1 VTTDAFTSL
10 PLRQELIANLDSLG
24 FKSMT
29 AIQKAALPAVL
40 DGRDVLAKAQTGSG
54 KTAAF
59 GLGLLQAL
67 TLDKREVQALV
78 LCPTRELADQ
88 VAEALRSFGR
98 QMANLRILTLC
109 GGVPIKG
116 QLVSLEVAPHIV
128 VGTPGR
134 IVDHLDRGSLQL
146 SGCTQW
152 VLDEADRML
161 DMGFEE
167 PIDRVKS
174 ELTSAVVQT
183 LLFSATYP
191 DNIQQ
196 LAKRVLIEP
205 VSVSV
210 DSGSSH
216 QNIEQRLY
224 KVASEEARLDLVDQL
239 LRQQQ
244 PSSAIIFCNT
254 KRDVDDVYQA
264 LHAQG
269 YRVKPLHGDL
279 DQSARDTTLAIF
291 ANGSANVL
299 VATDVAA
306 RGLDIASVDMVIN
319 AYIAFEPEV
328 HVHRIGRTG
337 RTGRAGESGLACTLF
352 DGKEQHRLDRLN
364 EYLQEPLVERALP
377 KQSKTSIPLPIFSTL
392 ELSLGKK
399 DKLRPGDIVGALTAN
414 GAIQA
419 DDIGKISVKA
429 QRSLVAVKT
438 ELLRQAQQLIEQD
451 GIKKRRVKVRKIS

>member
-1 VTTDAFTSL
+1 VTTDAFTTL
-10 PLRQELIANLDSLG
+10 PLRQELIDNLASLG
-24 FKSMT
+24 FATMT
-29 AIQKAALPAVL
+29 PIQHAALPAVL
-40 DGRDVLAKAQTGSG
+40 DGQDVLAKAQTGSG

-59 GLGLLQAL
+59 GLGLLHSLVLEQR
-67 TLDKREVQALV
+67 DVQALV

-88 VAEALRSFGR
+88 VAESLRSFGR
-98 QMANLRILTLC
+98 QMANLRVLTLC

-134 IVDHLDRGSLQL
+134 IVDHLERGTLNVST
-146 SGCTQW
+146 CRHW

-167 PIDRVKS
+167 PIERIQAALES
-174 ELTSAVVQT
+174 PTLQT

-191 DNIQQ
+191 DNIQS
-196 LAKRVLIEP
+196 LAQRVLKEP
-205 VSVSV
+205 VTVSV
-210 DSGSSH
+210 ESESAH
-216 QNIEQRLY
+216 QNIEQRVY
-224 KVASEEARLDLVDQL
+224 KVESDDARFDLIDQL

-244 PSSAIIFCNT
+244 PTSAMVFCNT
-254 KRDVDDVYQA
+254 KRDVDEVYHA
-264 LHAQG
+264 LNRKG

-279 DQSARDTTLAIF
+279 DQNARDNTLAIF

-306 RGLDIASVDMVIN
+306 RGLDIASVDLVIN

-328 HVHRIGRTG
+328 HVHRVG

-352 DGKEQHRLDRLN
+352 DAKEQHRLDRLN
-364 EYLQEPLVERALP
+364 EYLPEPLIEKPLP
-377 KQSKTSIPLPIFSTL
+377 KPSKSPIPLPLFSTL
-392 ELSLGKK
+392 ELGSGKK
-399 DKLRPGDIVGALTAN
+399 DKIRPGDIVGALTSS
-414 GAIQA
+414 QVMSA

-429 QRSLVAVKT
+429 KRSLVAIKT
-438 ELLRQAQQLIEQD
+438 EYLHQAQGILEKD
-451 GIKKRRVKVRKIS
+451 GIKKRRVKVRKLS